1 MTTTN
6 GPAPSHG
13 FRRRLTLALAMLG
26 AIAAIQ
32 GAFAVWAV
40 REAERHVLRGR
51 VAADIKLGFIE
62 LRSDKHQL
70 RNWLAQRQF
79 GADADDRQRDVLLD
93 HMRLTLSRLKE
104 LAAQA
109 VLLDDSPTARQRQAQ
124 RRDALLVLDASLGQM
139 ARGLASLNPPPAGF
153 DTTAAWR
160 IANDLF
166 DRMEGRDLRV
176 LLSDSM
182 TREENALT
190 EKRANTDRA
199 LQRLQAL
206 WIGTTAALVGTALL
220 LAFGFSRALRRPL
233 ARLTEGAVALRSGN
247 LTHRIVLRGNDEF
260 VAVAN
265 SMNAMAAELADHR
278 AREAQVRL
286 DLEKQVAARTV
297 ELSTALTSLWDAET
311 RRRRLFADIS
321 HELRTPTT
329 AIRGEAQI
337 TLRGGE
343 KSTDEYCASLRRIE
357 ETSRQLSRAIDDLL
371 SMARSDI
378 DALSMHHQPV
388 DLAVVLNEVRANGD
402 AIGRAAGVTIE
413 CETWPAGLTMLGD
426 ADRLRQLL
434 LAIVDNAIRYSR
446 PGQSV
451 RLWARRIDHDIR
463 CVEVHVADQGIG
475 IEPDEL
481 SQVFNRGHRA
491 ANAVRHRSD
500 GSGFGLPIAIA
511 LARGHGGDIS
521 ISSELET
528 GTTVIV
534 RLPLTKDQI
543 ETSA

>member
-1 MTTTN
+1 MKTTS

-13 FRRRLTLALAMLG
+13 FRRRLTLALATLS
-26 AIAAIQ
+26 AIAALQ
-32 GAFAVWAV
+32 GVFAVWAV

-51 VAADIKLGFIE
+51 VAADIKLGFVE

-70 RNWLAQRQF
+70 RNWLAQRQL
-79 GADADDRQRDVLLD
+79 GDLADGRQRDALLE
-93 HMRLTLSRLKE
+93 HMRLKLSQLKA

-109 VLLDDSPTARQRQAQ
+109 ILLDDSPAARQRQAK
-124 RRDALLVLDASLGQM
+124 RGDALLILDASIGQM
-139 ARGLASLNPPPAGF
+139 ARGLTSLNPPPAGI

-166 DRMEGRDLRV
+166 DRLEGRDLRV

-182 TREENALT
+182 TREETALV
-190 EKRANTDRA
+190 EKRTNTNRA

-206 WIGTTAALVGTALL
+206 WVGTTAALVGTALL
-220 LAFGFSRALRRPL
+220 LAFGFGRALRRPL
-233 ARLTEGAVALRSGN
+233 ARLSEGALALRSGN
-247 LTHRIVLRGNDEF
+247 LDHRIALSGTDEF
-260 VAVAN
+260 AAVAN
-265 SMNAMAAELADHR
+265 SMNAMATELADHR
-278 AREAQVRL
+278 SRETQLRL
-286 DLEKQVAARTV
+286 DLEKQVAARTA
-297 ELSTALTSLWDAET
+297 ELTSALSSLWDAES

-329 AIRGEAQI
+329 AIRGEAQV

-343 KSTDEYCASLRRIE
+343 KSPEEYCSSLRRIE
-357 ETSRQLSRAIDDLL
+357 EASRQLGRAIDDLL

-378 DALSMHHQPV
+378 DVLSLHHEPV
-388 DLAVVLNEVRANGD
+388 DLALVLDEVRASAS

-413 CETWPAGLTMLGD
+413 CEPWPARLTMLGD
-426 ADRLRQLL
+426 ADRLRQLV
-434 LAIVDNAIRYSR
+434 LAIVDNAIHYSR

-451 RLWARRIDHDIR
+451 RLRARRIDLGSP

-475 IEPDEL
+475 IEPAEL

-500 GSGFGLPIAIA
+500 GSGFGLPIANA
-511 LARGHGGDIS
+511 LAQGHGGAIS
-521 ISSELET
+521 ISSEIEK

-534 RLPLTKDQI
+534 TLPLTKD
-543 ETSA
+543 EEVLPP